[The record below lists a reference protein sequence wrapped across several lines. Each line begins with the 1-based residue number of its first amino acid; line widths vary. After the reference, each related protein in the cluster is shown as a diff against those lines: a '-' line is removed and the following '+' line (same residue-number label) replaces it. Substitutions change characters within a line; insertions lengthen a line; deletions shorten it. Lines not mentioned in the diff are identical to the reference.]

1 MSTQPTPDKIQ
12 LYMQFLYS
20 RIYLKS
26 SATMLI
32 VKLSNRT
39 TFFVL
44 RLLEEKIMLAFTQ
57 QLIQENENVLG

>member
-1 MSTQPTPDKIQ
+1 
-12 LYMQFLYS
+12 
-20 RIYLKS
+20 
-26 SATMLI
+26 MLI